1 MTALDLD
8 AIRYRLNAATP
19 GPWGV
24 GNGTNIVRGLEV
36 TGRGSY
42 TCIQSVA
49 EIGDDRCDW
58 DRDEAVETDPED
70 DAAFIAAARQDI
82 PDLLDEVDRLR
93 AKLDGPCGSCHPCN
107 NWADETWRRANRTP
121 PTVQEWDDLRAQA
134 AATLPADG
142 CPVHVV
148 PQPDD
153 CAPCRESAEPTDP
166 VAPSGITDRELLI
179 SIRQWLRDEG
189 WWLGWTGWT
198 DQFGE
203 LASTV
208 IVDWDEDELR
218 VRRRTAEQ
226 AGKSWPVG
234 YGRHERYPVTS
245 VRQAVDILVV
255 LEVLPARFSSAYRA
269 ALAGAQ

>member
-1 MTALDLD
+1 MTA
-8 AIRYRLNAATP
+8 
-19 GPWGV
+19 
-24 GNGTNIVRGLEV
+24 EV
-36 TGRGSY
+36 
-42 TCIQSVA
+42 A
-49 EIGDDRCDW
+49 
-58 DRDEAVETDPED
+58 
-70 DAAFIAAARQDI
+70 
-82 PDLLDEVDRLR
+82 EVDRLR
-93 AKLDGPCGSCHPCN
+93 AELEIAERDLALAIEDRNAMRVKLDGPCGSCHPCN
-107 NWADETWRRANRTP
+107 NWADETWRAAGRKP

-134 AATLPADG
+134 AAALPADG

-153 CAPCRESAEPTDP
+153 CAPCCETAEPIGLA
-166 VAPSGITDRELLI
+166 APAGSVTTPDGPAPDVTDRQLLI

-226 AGKSWPVG
+226 VGKSWPLG

-255 LEVLPARFSSAYRA
+255 LGVLPPRFSSAYRA
-269 ALAGAQ
+269 ALAGDQ